1 MLNGQIEDTD
11 RNSTLNML
19 IRELK
24 RTHVTRHPMRVS
36 SENTCLV
43 HIYDERCPTEPVV
56 ELGTDGYG
64 KFTVTSPYIRNEKYR
79 TANPD
84 YHTRKTTDLAKVRR
98 WLKEY
103 TKPYEV
109 TAITDV
115 TLGIRGD
122 IFQRWKVEF
131 YEVVRN
137 TTRHIDQEAIIEDV
151 LNYARTG
158 VPYQSPKFAPFLNG
172 EFIKQVEENEKRF
185 KTKEPCMHVLLERD
199 GIAHLHLKERRYTD
213 AIHNFTGHIDTL
225 DPHYRSKI
233 AMLKIVDVKTFIPD
247 VGVRLDTH
255 NFWVY

>member
-1 MLNGQIEDTD
+1 
-11 RNSTLNML
+11 
-19 IRELK
+19 
-24 RTHVTRHPMRVS
+24 
-36 SENTCLV
+36 
-43 HIYDERCPTEPVV
+43 
-56 ELGTDGYG
+56 
-64 KFTVTSPYIRNEKYR
+64 
-79 TANPD
+79 
-84 YHTRKTTDLAKVRR
+84 
-98 WLKEY
+98 
-103 TKPYEV
+103 
-109 TAITDV
+109 
-115 TLGIRGD
+115 
-122 IFQRWKVEF
+122 
-131 YEVVRN
+131 
-137 TTRHIDQEAIIEDV
+137 
-151 LNYARTG
+151 